1 MTFLSLSLPLQT
13 PSSPSPSTRP
23 TRPSS
28 PRAAA
33 TTVPSCFRLEKRER
47 QKAGN
52 LRSFHPILIHSHLS
66 FHQVGSSDGTAELTG
81 HTDTVCSVGFS
92 ADGTL
97 LATGGLDGTVRV
109 WDVATAAPLRTLDGP
124 ADGLEWVAW
133 HPRGHVLLA
142 GSDDFCAWMWNADT
156 GATMGVLAGHAG
168 AVRCGAW
175 TADGKAAVTGGG
187 EGDGSLR
194 AWDPKSAA
202 CTATLSGHGFHEGA
216 VIALAVAGPDTP
228 TVVLTGGE
236 DGTARLSNVANGGRV
251 VATLDPAAHTDS
263 VEAVAFGPPSLP
275 LLATAGMDGKLIL
288 WDSGSLAPRVVCEHG
303 QDGVTCLAFAP
314 LAAGTPLVATGGLD
328 GIVRAWD
335 ARTGECVRAWTGHAK
350 GVQAVAWSP
359 DGGLLLSGS
368 DDGTAKVWELRG

>member
-1 MTFLSLSLPLQT
+1 LTKKQT
-13 PSSPSPSTRP
+13 T
-23 TRPSS
+23 
-28 PRAAA
+28 
-33 TTVPSCFRLEKRER
+33 K
-47 QKAGN
+47 
-52 LRSFHPILIHSHLS
+52 
-66 FHQVGSSDGTAELTG
+66 VGSSDGTAELTG

-92 ADGTL
+92 ADGAL

-109 WDVATAAPLRTLDGP
+109 WDAASGTPRRTLDGP
-124 ADGLEWVAW
+124 GDGLEWVAW

-168 AVRCGAW
+168 AVRCGGW
-175 TADGKAAVTGGG
+175 TADGKAAITGGG

-194 AWDPKSAA
+194 AWDPKTGA
-202 CTATLSGHGFHEGA
+202 CTTTLAGHGFHEGA
-216 VIALAVAGPDTP
+216 VICLAVSGHADTP

-236 DGTARLSNVANGGRV
+236 DGTARLSNVAGSGRV

-275 LLATAGMDGKLIL
+275 LLATGGMDGKLIL
-288 WDSGSLAPRVVCEHG
+288 WDSGSLAPRCVCEHG
-303 QDGVTCLAFAP
+303 PDGVTCLAFAP
-314 LAAGTPLVATGGLD
+314 LSTGAPLVATGGLD
-328 GIVRAWD
+328 GLVRAWD
-335 ARTGECVRAWTGHAK
+335 ARTGECIRAFTGHAE
-350 GVQAVAWSP
+350 GVQAVVWSP